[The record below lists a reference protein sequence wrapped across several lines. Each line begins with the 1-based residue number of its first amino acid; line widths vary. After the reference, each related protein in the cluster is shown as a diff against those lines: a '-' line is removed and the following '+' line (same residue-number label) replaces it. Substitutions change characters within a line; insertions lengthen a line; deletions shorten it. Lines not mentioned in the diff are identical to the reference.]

1 MPKAIESK
9 IVADKLMSGSPRIAG
24 TRIRVRDIAE
34 KYIVMKDSPAVI
46 AREFEISISDVHE
59 ALSYYYEN
67 AEEIQEEVRK
77 DKEFIDKFRKEPE
90 DLEGKYNLDLKD
102 V

>member
-1 MPKAIESK
+1 MAKAIELK
-9 IVADKLMSGSPRIAG
+9 IIKDKLMSGSARIAG

-46 AREFEISISDVHE
+46 AREFGISVSDVHE

-77 DKEFIDKFRKEPE
+77 DKEFIDKFRKEFKHE
-90 DLEGKYNLDLKD
+90 ILSR
-102 V
+102 

>member
-9 IVADKLMSGSPRIAG
+9 IVKDEIMSGSPRIAG

-46 AREFEISISDVHE
+46 AREFGISISGVHE

-67 AEEIQEEVRK
+67 TREIQEEIRK
-77 DKEFIDKFRKEPE
+77 DKEFIEKFREEFKHEI
-90 DLEGKYNLDLKD
+90 LSR
-102 V
+102 